1 MSTYTALEESIKL
14 AEMATDADYHEKL
27 DAIIAKAKAAKLQL
41 DEDDETAKEFDEF
54 EEPEAQ
60 ESLRKVKTM
69 PNKDIVK
76 YLAEWVD
83 RDGLTHW
90 SINSYSRTTGHV
102 TYPSDF
108 MPNIKTK

>member
-1 MSTYTALEESIKL
+1 MSTYTALEEIIEL
-14 AEMATDADYHEKL
+14 AETATDADYHEKL
-27 DAIIAKAKAAKLQL
+27 DAVIAKAKAAKLQL
-41 DEDDETAKEFDEF
+41 DEDNKDAKALDVF
-54 EEPEAQ
+54 EAPEAQ

-69 PNKDIVK
+69 PNKDVVK

-90 SINSYSRTTGHV
+90 SINSYSKTTGRV